1 MAVGDLFNRGRL
13 DLVIENLTGSPLILE
28 TRPSPS
34 NHWISF
40 ALEGN
45 PSNRMALNARI
56 FVTAGGVR
64 QMDEVRSGGSY
75 LSQSDT
81 RLHFGLGS
89 ASRVDKLEIRW
100 PDGSSQVFQDVAA
113 DRFYQIREGQ
123 KLTEETNR

>member
-1 MAVGDLFNRGRL
+1 
-13 DLVIENLTGSPLILE
+13 
-28 TRPSPS
+28 
-34 NHWISF
+34 
-40 ALEGN
+40 
-45 PSNRMALNARI
+45 
-56 FVTAGGVR
+56 
-64 QMDEVRSGGSY
+64 MDEVRSGGSY